1 MVGATRARVQPPP
14 SARAGT
20 GPNPHNPDPEKGR
33 MMRRLKRLNA
43 WLNDSLIG
51 DAIGCVCLFGT
62 AWMVLV
68 TLWVLQ

>member
-14 SARAGT
+14 RARAGT

-51 DAIGCVCLFGT
+51 DAIGCACLFGMV
-62 AWMVLV
+62 WMGLV
-68 TLWVLQ
+68 ILWVLQ